1 MSKDGKGSGDTQGAG
16 RKLTGRILAAFGR
29 SYLVE
34 CELGLLECVPRAKRS
49 VYACGDRVAATTT
62 GPGQGVLD
70 AFETRQSLYR
80 RSAEHRTKLIAANA
94 TRLAVVVATD
104 PSFSD
109 ELLARFL
116 LAAEDGGMECLILLN
131 KADLTAPLAHAR
143 SRLAPFETAGYR
155 VEAVSA
161 LADPGHLA
169 GLFSKGTTLL
179 VGQSG
184 MGKSTIVNALVPGAH
199 AAVDEISRFLHS
211 GRHTTTHARLYRLG
225 CGSEVIDSPGVQTF
239 GLAHMDRAG
248 IEHCFPEL
256 RPLYGTC
263 RFSDCKHDGEPG
275 CAVRAAVDS
284 GALHPRRYELFLRI
298 AREATARAREAW
310 ER

>member
-1 MSKDGKGSGDTQGAG
+1 MNPGATDTQGAG
-16 RKLTGRILAAFGR
+16 RRLAGTILAAFGR

-62 GPGQGVLD
+62 APRQGVLD
-70 AFETRQSLYR
+70 ACEPRQSLYR
-80 RSAEHRTKLIAANA
+80 RSVEHRTKLIAANA

-116 LAAEDGGMECLILLN
+116 LAAEDGGLGCLVLLN
-131 KADLTAPLAHAR
+131 KADLTGQLAQAR
-143 SRLAPFETAGYR
+143 ERLAPFEAAGYR
-155 VEAVSA
+155 VEQVSA
-161 LADPGHLA
+161 LSDPRHLA
-169 GLFSKGTTLL
+169 SLFSEGTTLL

-184 MGKSTIVNALVPGAH
+184 MGKSTIVNALVPEAN

-211 GRHTTTHARLYRLG
+211 GRHTTTHARLYRLASG
-225 CGSEVIDSPGVQTF
+225 AEVIDSPGVQTF
-239 GLAHMDRAG
+239 GLAHMDRAAV
-248 IEHCFPEL
+248 EHGFPEL

-263 RFSDCKHDGEPG
+263 RFSDCRHEGEPG

-284 GALHPRRYELFLRI
+284 GALHPRRHELFMRI
-298 AREATARAREAW
+298 AREASARSREAW